1 MVRENPDPYLILG
14 VSPAATQAEI
24 THAYRSRL
32 RAHHPDTRRSLSSQ
46 TADDRLRQVLAAY
59 ALLRDPARR
68 ADYDRTTAGAA
79 HMRPRSPAVP
89 TPPDPPSAGG
99 FRSRSPTATTTP
111 LQPLS
116 HRHRCGPARCAAT
129 ASGDRAEHL
138 GAHPNHVDPYR
149 TE

>member
-68 ADYDRTTAGAA
+68 ADYDHATAAATPPPPNPHWPTPAGHHVADPVQITITYRTTNTPAA
-79 HMRPRSPAVP
+79 HVSSPP
-89 TPPDPPSAGG
+89 LRAG
-99 FRSRSPTATTTP
+99 P
-111 LQPLS
+111 LR
-116 HRHRCGPARCAAT
+116 RHR
-129 ASGDRAEHL
+129 
-138 GAHPNHVDPYR
+138 
-149 TE
+149 